1 VLVGAGAKVLGPF
14 TIADGSK
21 VAAGAVVLK
30 EIPENSTAVGIP
42 ARVVKRDGSRV
53 DAQNTDLDQ
62 VHVPDPV
69 REEILRLEQKL
80 EQVQKELDQ
89 LRKNEHS

>member
-1 VLVGAGAKVLGPF
+1 
-14 TIADGSK
+14 
-21 VAAGAVVLK
+21 
-30 EIPENSTAVGIP
+30 
-42 ARVVKRDGSRV
+42 V